1 MERIRRAGY
10 SEVLLEF
17 ANRQKCRDINKE
29 VQKKELKDPQLSL
42 YHYDVGW
49 YHEGVAKTESSVLL
63 EMSRERVIE
72 VDMETKQVVRVN
84 GEEVSGVEHKQVLDL
99 SDDGE
104 RWEGDVLNDQP
115 YGWGVLYDSEGEK
128 VYEGFRLKEVNVCY
142 GRSYYPDIQKVEYEG
157 GICEGKH
164 WGRGVLY
171 DRNGN
176 TVFEGVWMGDKEIA
190 KSGVIDPHSQLLHT
204 QLEELVVSNECC
216 SEEERTVFDFKLL
229 PNLQRLKVGD
239 KCFKHVTKVELV
251 GMKQLKKV
259 EIGENCFSP
268 DSCWPPRKGCFRLKD
283 CPLLREL
290 MIGDSSFSYYSVCE
304 IESVPSLRVLEIG
317 KRGGRALF
325 QDAPLELRSR

>member
-1 MERIRRAGY
+1 MERIRRVGY

-49 YHEGVAKTESSVLL
+49 YHEGVVKTESSVLM

-84 GEEVSGVEHKQVLDL
+84 GEEVSGVEHKRMLDL

-104 RWEGDVLNDQP
+104 RWEGDVMNDQP

-229 PNLQRLKVGD
+229 PNLQKLKVGD

-259 EIGENCFSP
+259 EIGEDSFSP

-290 MIGDSSFSYYSVCE
+290 TIGDSSFSYYSVCE

-317 KRGGRALF
+317 KRGGRGVF

>member
-1 MERIRRAGY
+1 MKECEE
-10 SEVLLEF
+10 EVLIRLVKILKYQEYCEWML
-17 ANRQKCRDINKE
+17 KKDDVIRDYL
-29 VQKKELKDPQLSL
+29 VLHKKGLC
-42 YHYDVGW
+42 W
-49 YHEGVAKTESSVLL
+49 YHEGVIEKSHSVVMELRLNEVTEVNAD
-63 EMSRERVIE
+63 SRELL
-72 VDMETKQVVRVN
+72 RVN
-84 GEEVSGVEHKQVLDL
+84 GKDVNGIEHKQVLDL

-157 GICEGKH
+157 GICEGKR

-290 MIGDSSFSYYSVCE
+290 TIGDSSFSYYSVCE

-317 KRGGRALF
+317 RQGDCALF

>member
-1 MERIRRAGY
+1 M
-10 SEVLLEF
+10 
-17 ANRQKCRDINKE
+17 
-29 VQKKELKDPQLSL
+29 
-42 YHYDVGW
+42 
-49 YHEGVAKTESSVLL
+49 
-63 EMSRERVIE
+63 
-72 VDMETKQVVRVN
+72 
-84 GEEVSGVEHKQVLDL
+84 
-99 SDDGE
+99 
-104 RWEGDVLNDQP
+104 NDQP

-317 KRGGRALF
+317 RQGDCALF

>member
-1 MERIRRAGY
+1 MERIRRVGY

-17 ANRQKCRDINKE
+17 ANRQKCRNINKE

-157 GICEGKH
+157 GICEGKR

-259 EIGENCFSP
+259 EIGEDSFSP

-290 MIGDSSFSYYSVCE
+290 TIGDSSFSYYSVCE

-317 KRGGRALF
+317 KRGGRGVF
-325 QDAPLELRSR
+325 QDAPLEVRSR

>member
-1 MERIRRAGY
+1 MERIRRVGY

-84 GEEVSGVEHKQVLDL
+84 GEEVSGVEHKRVVDL

-104 RWEGDVLNDQP
+104 RWEGDVLDNQP

-157 GICEGKH
+157 GICEGKR

-259 EIGENCFSP
+259 EIGEDSFSP

-290 MIGDSSFSYYSVCE
+290 TIGDSSFSYYSVCE

>member
-1 MERIRRAGY
+1 MERIRRVGY

-84 GEEVSGVEHKQVLDL
+84 GEEVSGVEHKRMLDL

-104 RWEGDVLNDQP
+104 RWEGDVMNDQP

-229 PNLQRLKVGD
+229 PNLQKLKVGD

-259 EIGENCFSP
+259 EIGEDSFSP

-290 MIGDSSFSYYSVCE
+290 TIGDSSFSYYSVCE

-317 KRGGRALF
+317 KRGGRGVF
-325 QDAPLELRSR
+325 QDAPLEVRSR

>member
-1 MERIRRAGY
+1 MERIRRVGY

-49 YHEGVAKTESSVLL
+49 YHEGVAKTESSVLM

-157 GICEGKH
+157 GICEGKR

-229 PNLQRLKVGD
+229 PNLQKLKVGD

-259 EIGENCFSP
+259 EIGEDSFSP

-325 QDAPLELRSR
+325 QDAPLEVRSR